1 VVGANAVGA
10 RVEHRQDSSLIDLEG
25 PFAFQVAPC
34 WEERPF
40 EDSKVVAVAA
50 AAANETVDLLASALV
65 GRVLEFVPRPDVDL
79 AVVLVDATWDYPC
92 HRWEVGSPWSVG
104 AVPTRQQM
112 R

>member
-25 PFAFQVAPC
+25 PFAFQVAPR

-40 EDSKVVAVAA
+40 EDSKVVVVVVAT
-50 AAANETVDLLASALV
+50 NETVDLLAGALV
-65 GRVLEFVPRPDVDL
+65 ARVLELVPRPDVDL
-79 AVVLVDATWDYPC
+79 AVVLVDATWDYLC

-104 AVPTRQQM
+104 AVPTKRQM